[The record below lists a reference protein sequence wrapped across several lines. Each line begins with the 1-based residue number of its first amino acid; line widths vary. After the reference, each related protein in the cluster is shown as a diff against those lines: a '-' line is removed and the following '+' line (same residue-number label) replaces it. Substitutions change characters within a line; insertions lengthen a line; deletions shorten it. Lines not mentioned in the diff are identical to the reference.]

1 MSLARFHS
9 SLIHEVNDYMLEI
22 CFGLLKLQAKVSSE
36 RRVRKRVLF
45 KQNCS
50 FISINARGDIFVQW
64 LEYIILLKRPVEKA
78 SVDKLIL
85 NKKLC
90 DNTLI
95 SPHLTLSTQ
104 EKEKYTWYS
113 WPNIRNLTYLHKL
126 QGGRKPVFPW
136 RQDRWGK
143 LWRNW
148 NSELL

>member
-1 MSLARFHS
+1 
-9 SLIHEVNDYMLEI
+9 MLEI

-113 WPNIRNLTYLHKL
+113 
-126 QGGRKPVFPW
+126 
-136 RQDRWGK
+136 
-143 LWRNW
+143 
-148 NSELL
+148 